1 MNERKKH
8 ERILPSK
15 ADLIREVEHWRWQAA
30 AAMGQTAPW
39 LAIPGLIVHVNTDDL
54 SDVEER
60 ITILNFALKQLR
72 AQAAR
77 QANTHR
83 QTTQPES
90 HE

>member
-30 AAMGQTAPW
+30 ALMNQTPAW
-39 LAIPGLIVHVNTDDL
+39 LTIPGLIVHVNTDDL

-60 ITILNFALKQLR
+60 IAILNLALKQLR

-77 QANTHR
+77 QAT
-83 QTTQPES
+83 
-90 HE
+90 

>member
-30 AAMGQTAPW
+30 ALSAQTPAW
-39 LAIPGLIVHVNTDDL
+39 LTIPGLIVHVNTDDL

-60 ITILNFALKQLR
+60 IAILNLALKQLR

-77 QANTHR
+77 QANDMKR
-83 QTTQPES
+83 NSELPAS
-90 HE
+90 